1 MEKNKDLFYTNL
13 IYFIIM
19 VIFVCVRICT
29 AMNVFSFLGV
39 YQELILTIFT
49 QVGILLVFPLMFF
62 SKLNNSNYKITI
74 KKYNFRKINF
84 KSVIISILIGLIVF
98 ILNIFISS
106 FFSFILTLLGYSYGT
121 GVGVVTQATWGNFFL
136 SLFLVAFL
144 PAVCEEFTHRGLLL
158 YGYKKLG
165 IKKAVILSGLLFGL
179 LHLNIGQFF
188 YATIIGIIL
197 AIITFYSRSIF
208 PAMIIH
214 FINNGLNVYIDF
226 AKARGYVGGDFYSV
240 ITSFATTGNLFVNIV
255 FVCLLLLFL
264 LSALVYLIGILL
276 RTNAQQSIVNYAQ
289 NMTLL
294 AMREEVLKDT
304 PHETK
309 KEPINLPL
317 IIFKNSQKNSV
328 SLKIPYEALGFYVD
342 PIIKPTKLDKLFYY
356 ASIILGS
363 LITLF
368 TFIWGIL

>member
-1 MEKNKDLFYTNL
+1 
-13 IYFIIM
+13 M